1 MRQGRDLITKNPQVE
16 FPKRRAKRIRVA
28 LFNGST
34 GQFIVNHCGGKNLLG
49 RIRDGCP
56 RASGKSEMIRL
67 IAGKLRVDL
76 SIGAASCS
84 EHWQRGHSG

>member
-16 FPKRRAKRIRVA
+16 FPKRRAKHIRVA

-56 RASGKSEMIRL
+56 RACGKRS
-67 IAGKLRVDL
+67 A
-76 SIGAASCS
+76 AASAKAK
-84 EHWQRGHSG
+84 